1 MVLEALGIMPAVVLV
16 TYGDMPLL
24 RGQTLAALAREQAA
38 AGNAVAVL
46 TARVG
51 DPGSY
56 GRIVRDERGALAGIV
71 EYADATPE
79 QRAIDEINSGCYAF
93 DGALLADA
101 VKRVATS
108 NAQGQE
114 DLTDVR
120 ELLRGDGPPVEPVR
134 GTDPGHIH

>member
-1 MVLEALGIMPAVVLV
+1 
-16 TYGDMPLL
+16 MPLL
-24 RGQTLAALAREQAA
+24 GGQRLAGLVREQAA
-38 AGNAVAVL
+38 AGRGGTVL
-46 TARVG
+46 TARVAG
-51 DPGSY
+51 PGSY
-56 GRIVRDERGALAGIV
+56 GRIVRDERGVLAGIV

-79 QRAIDEINSGCYAF
+79 QRAIAAINSGCYAF

-101 VKRVATS
+101 VKRVANS